1 MHTTPT
7 QSESGTEAAPPSPAS
22 RGRISL
28 IVLFILLLVMV
39 LIVVL
44 PPLVNVSRFQKRIA
58 NNISTALGRPVHFDH
73 VSLTLLPMPGFTLEN
88 FTVDED
94 PAFGYEPVLYA
105 DQVDVTLR
113 LSSLWHPHVEFS
125 KISFTEPSVNL
136 VRSNGR
142 WNIES
147 LLLQASHL
155 EVAPTA
161 QPHAGPARRFPYIE
175 ATGARLNLKFDQE
188 KSPVSLTDTDFA
200 LWLPEPHQWHLR
212 LEAHPVRTD
221 SSPGDTGTIRAEG
234 TLGGTDLNAAS
245 LAGIPIDLQGDWRDA
260 QLGGISRLMLG
271 RDPGVRGDF
280 ALTFTLR
287 GTVGQNN
294 ITTGIKL
301 AKARRADFV
310 PDTMLSLEASCQAT
324 AVDTF
329 RSFTA
334 IACRWPPSSSSDP
347 AVLAVTGNL
356 PDVRNL
362 DSATASLNLPSL
374 PADTFFSWLSVAT
387 PRPPAVLAGAGTL
400 TGNLAWGRPAD
411 TPSTA
416 PGLTGEISFSGG
428 SLSLDSA
435 ANHSLT
441 LGDVVLSSQPTLT
454 RPAAHSRHGVR
465 APAAEPN
472 SFDLQPLSLDL
483 GGTQPAT
490 LQGHFD
496 ANGYTLRLTGPAMV
510 ATLRQMAIA
519 APQFGDGIAPL
530 LDALAPP
537 LPSGAPPAPSLP
549 IRVDLTAIR
558 AWGGPQTWTQA
569 AAPAPKHPRR
579 R

>member
-1 MHTTPT
+1 MHATHIQP
-7 QSESGTEAAPPSPAS
+7 ESSAEAAVPSRGS
-22 RGRISL
+22 RGRSSL
-28 IVLFILLLVMV
+28 IVLFILLLILV

-73 VSLTLLPMPGFTLEN
+73 VSLTLLPMPGFTLEK

-136 VRSNGR
+136 VRSNGH

-147 LLLQASHL
+147 LLLQASHI
-155 EVAPTA
+155 EAAPTA
-161 QPHAGPARRFPYIE
+161 QPYAGPARRFPYIE

-188 KSPVSLTDTDFA
+188 KAPVSLTDTDFA
-200 LWLPEPHQWHLR
+200 LWLPEQHRWHLR

-234 TLGGTDLNAAS
+234 TLGGADRNATS
-245 LAGIPIDLQGDWRDA
+245 LADIPVDLQGDWRDA

-271 RDPGVRGDF
+271 RDPGVRGEF

-287 GTVGQNN
+287 GTVGHND
-294 ITTGIKL
+294 IATGIKL

-310 PDTMLSLEASCQAT
+310 PDSMLSLEASCQAT
-324 AVDTF
+324 ADNTF

-347 AVLAVTGNL
+347 TLIAVTGSL
-356 PDVRNL
+356 PYVRNL
-362 DSATASLNLPSL
+362 DSATASINLPAL
-374 PADTFFSWLSVAT
+374 PADTFFGWLSVAT
-387 PRPPAVLAGAGTL
+387 PHPPAVLAGAGNL
-400 TGNLAWGRPAD
+400 TGAFAWGKPAD
-411 TPSTA
+411 APSAA
-416 PGLTGEISFSGG
+416 PGLTGEVTFSGG
-428 SLSLDSA
+428 SLALDPA
-435 ANHSLT
+435 TNRSLT
-441 LGDVVLSSQPTLT
+441 LGDVVLRSPATLPQPPA
-454 RPAAHSRHGVR
+454 RPRRRSPIAVAQ
-465 APAAEPN
+465 PD

-483 GGTQPAT
+483 GGPQPAT
-490 LQGHFD
+490 LSGHFD
-496 ANGYTLRLTGPAMV
+496 ANGYALRLTGPATV
-510 ATLRQMAIA
+510 AILRQMAKA
-519 APQFGDGIAPL
+519 VPQFGDGLAPL
-530 LDALAPP
+530 LEELAPAP
-537 LPSGAPPAPSLP
+537 PAGAPAAPSLP
-549 IRVDLTAIR
+549 IRVDLTATR
-558 AWGGPQTWTQA
+558 TWGGSQTWIQTA
-569 AAPAPKHPRR
+569 ILSPAHPHHR
-579 R
+579 